1 MNVHPFRH
9 VAIERVILQ
18 WYAVHGNLLYPINFV
33 LFGVG
38 VWSEPLISVVQA
50 IVENEKVNNMIVQA
64 HDHKHIDMCS
74 FFSWKTLE
82 LIHMYF
88 LQYCRE
94 VQDPSLRAPN
104 LPT

>member
-64 HDHKHIDMCS
+64 HDHKHMCV
-74 FFSWKTLE
+74 L
-82 LIHMYF
+82 F
-88 LQYCRE
+88 LAGKCW
-94 VQDPSLRAPN
+94 S
-104 LPT
+104 